1 MELGVSDEEEEE
13 EEARLELD
21 APGVGTAT
29 SNGQASLRSAWEA
42 ARHSTRAD
50 WHEWMRGLS
59 VEMLRQSPSPALR
72 TCASLA
78 QAYQPLARELFNAAF
93 LSCWSELGAQGYQ
106 ESLVASLDGF
116 GSPWSGAFETDSFA
130 PELGDSEPGS
140 LLGAGAEGVA
150 PSFSAALSTIDPLWS
165 RTPPDGKRAADSGLR
180 ARVIG
185 SVSAALSESS

>member
-1 MELGVSDEEEEE
+1 MVS
-13 EEARLELD
+13 
-21 APGVGTAT
+21 
-29 SNGQASLRSAWEA
+29 S
-42 ARHSTRAD
+42 
-50 WHEWMRGLS
+50 S
-59 VEMLRQSPSPALR
+59 VS
-72 TCASLA
+72 
-78 QAYQPLARELFNAAF
+78 
-93 LSCWSELGAQGYQ
+93 LGAEVDPEAGV
-106 ESLVASLDGF
+106 EPDGFDVSSGAVSSPSLVASLDGF